1 MEHLFEP
8 YDRLIR
14 IVVVGKELQ
23 VPENNLL
30 LRQLS
35 YVAPD
40 ISSGRYCWNGEC
52 RYCEVSYRTGSRG
65 AEQSA
70 LACRVKGQAGMCVTK
85 MALEMRYN
93 MAETLAAAPKAN
105 D

>member
-1 MEHLFEP
+1 MDDLFEP

-40 ISSGRYCWNGEC
+40 ISSGRYC
-52 RYCEVSYRTGSRG
+52 EVSYWTENRG

-70 LACRVKGQAGMCVTK
+70 LACRVKGLVGMRVTK

-93 MAETLAAAPKAN
+93 MAETLAAAPKASE
-105 D
+105 

>member
-1 MEHLFEP
+1 MDDLFEP

-52 RYCEVSYRTGSRG
+52 RYCEVSYQTGSRG

-70 LACRVKGQAGMCVTK
+70 LACRVKGLAGMRVTR

>member
-1 MEHLFEP
+1 MDDLFEP

-14 IVVVGKELQ
+14 IVVAGKELQ

-40 ISSGRYCWNGEC
+40 ISEC
-52 RYCEVSYRTGSRG
+52 RYCEVSYRTETRG

-70 LACRVKGQAGMCVTK
+70 LACRLKGQSGMRVTK
-85 MALEMRYN
+85 LALEMRYN
-93 MAETLAAAPKAN
+93 LAETLASAPKAK

>member
-1 MEHLFEP
+1 MDELFEP

-14 IVVVGKELQ
+14 IVVVGKELL

-52 RYCEVSYRTGSRG
+52 RYCEVSYRIETRG

-70 LACRVKGQAGMCVTK
+70 LACRLKGQVGMCVTK
-85 MALEMRYN
+85 LALEMRYN
-93 MAETLAAAPKAN
+93 MAEALAVAPKAKE
-105 D
+105 